1 MLPVIQVVADS
12 MFNSV
17 RTGRNRR
24 YPDFLSLRQNQCW
37 AAISIVV
44 IVVLASLGFAHLIA
58 NGMKNKTSY
67 SGYVMSKNTCAS
79 IILLSYIMLLINV
92 CNRYLYIHL
101 SRSPDRFRIS
111 HLLSAKLCRFFLPR
125 DVLLRVFPKSESD
138 KKYLQNFDSLNIDAQ
153 VWGLPTNTDIPVYI
167 FAKAGSMHRLTKTLH
182 GNKLKFNIIIQ
193 NMQT

>member
-67 SGYVMSKNTCAS
+67 SGYVMSKNICSS
-79 IILLSYIMLLINV
+79 IILLSYIMLLIIV
-92 CNRYLYIHL
+92 CNRFLY
-101 SRSPDRFRIS
+101 
-111 HLLSAKLCRFFLPR
+111 
-125 DVLLRVFPKSESD
+125 
-138 KKYLQNFDSLNIDAQ
+138 YSL
-153 VWGLPTNTDIPVYI
+153 VT
-167 FAKAGSMHRLTKTLH
+167 
-182 GNKLKFNIIIQ
+182 
-193 NMQT
+193 